1 MNRVSGILCPVSA
14 LPSRFGIGDFGKESR
29 VFVDLAKEAGFSL
42 WQILPLNPLGYGH
55 SPYQPF
61 SSFAIEELY
70 VDLDALN
77 AKKLCKKAPDF
88 RQDAEKVDYEGIRA
102 YKEPFLKEAFE
113 KELERDPGCL
123 ADFIATHTWVF
134 ALEPFH
140 DE

>member
-70 VDLDALN
+70 VDLGRPQCEKALQ
-77 AKKLCKKAPDF
+77 K
-88 RQDAEKVDYEGIRA
+88 G
-102 YKEPFLKEAFE
+102 
-113 KELERDPGCL
+113 PGFPSRCRKGGL
-123 ADFIATHTWVF
+123 
-134 ALEPFH
+134 
-140 DE
+140 